1 MYIFTNELTERG
13 KNHMQKKNVVFT
25 KEGMKVG
32 VKELKNE
39 DYEDK
44 TQRFGFALLLAR
56 PLAGSRRD
64 QNSVLTRL
72 LRSYLVK
79 MWNTTSFPNY
89 KSKLWNTVATD
100 ENENG

>member
-32 VKELKNE
+32 VKEMKSE

-44 TQRFGFALLLAR
+44 TQRFGLLCCFLD
-56 PLAGSRRD
+56 LGEE
-64 QNSVLTRL
+64 QMT
-72 LRSYLVK
+72 
-79 MWNTTSFPNY
+79 
-89 KSKLWNTVATD
+89 
-100 ENENG
+100 

>member
-32 VKELKNE
+32 VKELKTE

-44 TQRFGFALLLAR
+44 TQRFGLLYCFLR
-56 PLAGSRRD
+56 LVEE
-64 QNSVLTRL
+64 QTRL
-72 LRSYLVK
+72 ERDANSNAL
-79 MWNTTSFPNY
+79 
-89 KSKLWNTVATD
+89 
-100 ENENG
+100 